1 MHIKDLA
8 ERAGVTVKAVRY
20 YESRG
25 LISPE
30 RATNGYRTY
39 DDEDVRVV
47 REVRAL
53 LSLGLTAEQ
62 THPFVECLRAGN
74 DRADVCPASLS
85 ASSLKGRPS
94 NSCGRKPITL
104 VTRSEMRVMVRS
116 GSVSHT
122 QSEVRRTMSSKRSWA
137 RASSDCSSIE
147 LSRGSMRPANPVWR
161 PWRSVK
167 GT

>member
-1 MHIKDLA
+1 VHIKELA
-8 ERAGVTVKAVRY
+8 DRAGVSVKAVRY

-25 LISPE
+25 LVRPR

-39 DDEDVRVV
+39 DDADVRVV

-85 ASSLKGRPS
+85 AYRDRIADIDARMSELADLRRQLADLLDQAESYRPKE
-94 NSCGRKPITL
+94 NR
-104 VTRSEMRVMVRS
+104 
-116 GSVSHT
+116 
-122 QSEVRRTMSSKRSWA
+122 
-137 RASSDCSSIE
+137 
-147 LSRGSMRPANPVWR
+147 
-161 PWRSVK
+161 
-167 GT
+167 

>member
-1 MHIKDLA
+1 MPSRTMHIKTLA
-8 ERAGVTVKAVRY
+8 ERAGVSVKAVRY

-39 DDEDVRVV
+39 DDEDVRIV

-85 ASSLKGRPS
+85 AYRARIADIDARMQELADLRGQLAALLAEAENYTPEE
-94 NSCGRKPITL
+94 
-104 VTRSEMRVMVRS
+104 TR
-116 GSVSHT
+116 
-122 QSEVRRTMSSKRSWA
+122 
-137 RASSDCSSIE
+137 
-147 LSRGSMRPANPVWR
+147 
-161 PWRSVK
+161 
-167 GT
+167 

>member
-1 MHIKDLA
+1 MQIKELA

-25 LISPE
+25 LISPD
-30 RATNGYRTY
+30 RAANGYRLY
-39 DDEDVRVV
+39 DDADVRVV

-85 ASSLKGRPS
+85 AYRD
-94 NSCGRKPITL
+94 RIADIDARITEL
-104 VTRSEMRVMVRS
+104 AGLRDQLAALL
-116 GSVSHT
+116 T
-122 QSEVRRTMSSKRSWA
+122 QAESYRTPKEKR
-137 RASSDCSSIE
+137 
-147 LSRGSMRPANPVWR
+147 
-161 PWRSVK
+161 
-167 GT
+167 

>member
-1 MHIKDLA
+1 VHIKELA
-8 ERAGVTVKAVRY
+8 DQAGVSVKAVRY

-25 LISPE
+25 LIRPR

-39 DDEDVRVV
+39 DDADVRVV

-85 ASSLKGRPS
+85 AYRDRIADIDARMSELAALRTELADLLSQAEQYRTA
-94 NSCGRKPITL
+94 PITEEH
-104 VTRSEMRVMVRS
+104 R
-116 GSVSHT
+116 
-122 QSEVRRTMSSKRSWA
+122 
-137 RASSDCSSIE
+137 
-147 LSRGSMRPANPVWR
+147 
-161 PWRSVK
+161 
-167 GT
+167 